1 MLTISSVLAVAAIG
15 AVTGLVVEVISQ
27 ATSGEDWDA
36 GAIVKSTLIGA
47 TGAVVGTVTG
57 TLVGSGLAALGVTA
71 GTTFSQSFAIG
82 ATTAAVSGIATRV
95 NNNTLNYA
103 LNYDKI
109 HKDDYL
115 IDLEPNPRRLY
126 TMIYMII
133 S

>member
-1 MLTISSVLAVAAIG
+1 MALFGITPLTCTHI
-15 AVTGLVVEVISQ
+15 
-27 ATSGEDWDA
+27 
-36 GAIVKSTLIGA
+36 
-47 TGAVVGTVTG
+47 TG
-57 TLVGSGLAALGVTA
+57 TLAGSGLATLGVTA
-71 GTTFSQSFAIG
+71 GTTFSQLFLLG
-82 ATTAAVSGIATRV
+82 ATTAVVSGIATRV